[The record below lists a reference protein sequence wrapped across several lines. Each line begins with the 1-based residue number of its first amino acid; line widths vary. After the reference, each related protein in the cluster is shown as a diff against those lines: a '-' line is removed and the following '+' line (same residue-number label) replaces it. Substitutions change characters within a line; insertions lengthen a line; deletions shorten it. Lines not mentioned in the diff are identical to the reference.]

1 MVDIVTT
8 YADFLASKAR
18 DVGAVGHEIDVT
30 DVHPMLHRWQAELV
44 QRAVKGGRCAL
55 WEDTGLGKTFQQIE
69 WARLSGATSLIVA
82 PLAVSAQTVREAA
95 KLDIDAR
102 YVRNGDQITGPGI
115 WVTNYEM
122 IERFDPR
129 ALDAVVLDEA
139 SILKNFAGATRTRLI
154 KHFAPTPRR
163 LDCTA
168 TPAPNDAEELTSH
181 AEFLGICSRVD
192 MLATYFVHDQD
203 GWRVKGHARTPMF
216 DWMAGWATALRR
228 PSDMGYPDD
237 GYDLPGLDVIPE
249 LLPVDVPC
257 DDQLFATSL
266 GGVSGR
272 ARVRRETL
280 DARCVRAAELVDA
293 ERNEPWLLWCDLNG
307 EADTLAKLI
316 PGAVNVHGSMSPDEK
331 TELLMAFTDGEIRTL
346 VTKPSIAGHGMNW
359 QHCARM
365 AFVGLKDSFEATYQA
380 TRRCHRYGQ
389 TRRVHAHVILSELEG
404 QIAQNVARKELE
416 AEATRSELVA
426 AMRRIRQ
433 GVAA

>member
-1 MVDIVTT
+1 
-8 YADFLASKAR
+8 
-18 DVGAVGHEIDVT
+18 
-30 DVHPMLHRWQAELV
+30 
-44 QRAVKGGRCAL
+44 
-55 WEDTGLGKTFQQIE
+55 
-69 WARLSGATSLIVA
+69 
-82 PLAVSAQTVREAA
+82 
-95 KLDIDAR
+95 
-102 YVRNGDQITGPGI
+102 
-115 WVTNYEM
+115 
-122 IERFDPR
+122 
-129 ALDAVVLDEA
+129 
-139 SILKNFAGATRTRLI
+139 
-154 KHFAPTPRR
+154 
-163 LDCTA
+163 
-168 TPAPNDAEELTSH
+168 
-181 AEFLGICSRVD
+181 
-192 MLATYFVHDQD
+192 
-203 GWRVKGHARTPMF
+203 MF

-228 PSDMGYPDD
+228 PSDMSYPDD
-237 GYDLPGLDVIPE
+237 GYELPGLDVIPE
-249 LLPVDVPC
+249 LLQVDVHV

-293 ERNEPWLLWCDLNG
+293 ERDEPWLLWCDLNG
-307 EADTLAKLI
+307 EADTLVKLI

-365 AFVGLKDSFEATYQA
+365 AFVGLKDSFESTYQA

-404 QIAQNVARKELE
+404 QIAQNVARKEMD